1 MRFASAD
8 TGKPGDNVN
17 GMGHWPTN
25 RALLNDFQLRI
36 LSMNET
42 VTVADLRGELR
53 KLLADPDRHANL
65 PKLFE
70 LAVMLNAAGEAEGAL
85 AAFEVVA
92 DALATREPGQLP
104 VWHAIAGLRLQLG
117 LFRGAHEVCSEAGR
131 CAPNHPDVSFNLGV
145 VIAHIGD
152 QRAAEVAYRRAL
164 ALDPAHLGAVLNL
177 VGLLIADKRFAEAL
191 DVAADAINRHGSVA
205 DCWFNHGEA
214 LLSCAQTVAA
224 RGSYARALE
233 LQPAME
239 KAAIAIAF
247 CDAAAGDLA
256 SSSAAFAA
264 IAARAPGALAGYCSP
279 FETDRVSS
287 YPELEPGRIALISG
301 YLRYR
306 LCYWPDRD
314 RFIALFLR
322 VLRGDGC
329 KPLDNPDLPFLAT
342 GLPLSSDV
350 RQRIARQVAR
360 RLEGEARRNFPPIR
374 PERPHDG
381 RIRVGYISGDYRR
394 HATAYLVSRLPAL
407 HDRDRFEVFLYSTG
421 PDDGSDIRREIIAG
435 ADHFCDLQRF
445 DVAATAQRIAM
456 DGIDILVDLSGYA
469 LYARTAALA
478 LKPAPI
484 LVSYLAYLQ
493 TMGAPWV
500 DYAIL
505 DRTVLL
511 PEERDFWDEKIAYLP
526 DTLYL
531 CDDRSGVQALAH
543 ARGEYGLPEDRFVF
557 CCLNAPWKIDPE
569 TFASW
574 MVILRRRPESV
585 LWLYD
590 DTGLA
595 AANLRSEAMR
605 AGIDPA
611 RLIFTGNMP
620 HEDHLSRFACAD
632 LFLDTFGCNA
642 HTTCIEAL
650 AAGIPVLTLPG
661 GSVVSR
667 AAASLLRAHGVPEL
681 IMPDVETYIE
691 RACAISGDPAQLETL
706 RGKLERRD
714 RSALFCTQRRVR
726 EIERA
731 YETMW
736 ARHVAGMPP
745 ADFDVAAVDLLVS

>member
-1 MRFASAD
+1 
-8 TGKPGDNVN
+8 
-17 GMGHWPTN
+17 MGHWLTD

-42 VTVADLRGELR
+42 KTVADLRGRLR
-53 KLLADPDRHANL
+53 KLLADPDRYASL

-70 LAVMLNAAGEAEGAL
+70 LAVTLNEAGELEGAL

-104 VWHAIAGLRLQLG
+104 VWQAIAGLRLQLG
-117 LFRGAHEVCSEAGR
+117 LSRGAHEVCSEASR
-131 CAPNHPDVSFNLGV
+131 CAPNHPDVPFSLGV
-145 VIAHIGD
+145 VLAHIGD
-152 QRAAEVAYRRAL
+152 QRSAEIAYRRAL
-164 ALDPAHLGAVLNL
+164 ALHPTHLGAALNL
-177 VGLLIADKRFAEAL
+177 VGLLIADKRSAEAL
-191 DVAADAINRHGSVA
+191 DVAADAINRHDSVA

-214 LLSCAQTVAA
+214 LLSCAQTAEA
-224 RGSYARALE
+224 RESYARALE

-239 KAAIAIAF
+239 KAVIAIAF
-247 CDAAAGDLA
+247 CDAAAGDMA
-256 SSSAAFAA
+256 SSSASFAA
-264 IAARAPGALAGYCSP
+264 IAARSPGALAAYSSP
-279 FETDRVSS
+279 FETDRKSF

-301 YLRYR
+301 YLQYR
-306 LCYWPDRD
+306 LCYWPDRA
-314 RFIALFLR
+314 RFVALFFR
-322 VLRGDGC
+322 VLEGDGC
-329 KPLDNPDLPFLAT
+329 KPLDNPDLPFLGT

-350 RQRIARQVAR
+350 RQRMARQVAHR
-360 RLEGEARRNFPPIR
+360 IEGEARRSFPPIR
-374 PERPHDG
+374 PERRHEG
-381 RIRVGYISGDYRR
+381 RIRVGYISGDFRR
-394 HATAYLVSRLPAL
+394 HATAFLAARLPAL

-421 PDDGSDIRREIIAG
+421 PDDGSDIRREIMDG
-435 ADHFCDLQRF
+435 SDHFCDLQRF

-456 DGIDILVDLSGYA
+456 DGIDILVDLSGYV

-484 LVSYLAYLQ
+484 VVNYLAYLQ

-505 DRTVLL
+505 DHTVLL
-511 PEERDFWDEKIAYLP
+511 PEERDFWDERIVYLP

-569 TFASW
+569 TFACW
-574 MVILRRRPESV
+574 MSILRRRPESV

-595 AANLRSEAMR
+595 AANLRAEAVR

-620 HEDHLSRFACAD
+620 HEDHLLRFACAD

-650 AAGIPVLTLPG
+650 AAGIPVLTLLG

-667 AAASLLRAHGVPEL
+667 VAASLLRAHGVPEL

-691 RACAISGDPAQLETL
+691 QACAISADPAQLDML
-706 RGKLERRD
+706 RGKVKRRSQ
-714 RSALFCTQRRVR
+714 SALFCTQRRVR
-726 EIERA
+726 ELERA
-731 YETMW
+731 YEMMW
-736 ARHVAGMPP
+736 ERHISGGVPI
-745 ADFDVAAVDLLVS
+745 DFDVPCQID